1 MVSAMCN
8 SAQEMISLDGYWC
21 TGKERFVMRM
31 ERIADDRIR
40 QVWINRAGE
49 LRELRFMFRME
60 ATQLFLVHASGW
72 ESKYV
77 FEGPQSFRLVRRGRG
92 AEVHAP
98 NILYARCDESLP
110 EVQELRQRL
119 PRS

>member
-1 MVSAMCN
+1 MRIPNGMILVGILLMVSAMCN

-21 TGKERFVMRM
+21 TVKERFVMRM

-92 AEVHAP
+92 AE
-98 NILYARCDESLP
+98 RRP
-110 EVQELRQRL
+110 EDGPQRE
-119 PRS
+119 